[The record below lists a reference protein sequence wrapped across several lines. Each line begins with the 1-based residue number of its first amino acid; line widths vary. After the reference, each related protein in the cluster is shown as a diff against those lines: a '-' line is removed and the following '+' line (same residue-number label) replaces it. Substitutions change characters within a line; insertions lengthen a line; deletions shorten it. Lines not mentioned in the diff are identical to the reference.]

1 MSQEERIAEFMR
13 LMQEALHKTGIT
25 VAVEAGQNLVVF
37 DTKSNEPV
45 ELEIMVGTEI
55 TTEDGRTSITT
66 FDRSNITDG
75 CRAD

>member
-37 DTKSNEPV
+37 DTKSNEAV
-45 ELEIMVGTEI
+45 ELEITVGTEVI
-55 TTEDGRTSITT
+55 KKDGRTSVTT
-66 FDRSNITDG
+66 FDNSEMES
-75 CRAD
+75 

>member
-13 LMQEALHKTGIT
+13 LMQEALHKTGIA

-45 ELEIMVGTEI
+45 ELEITVGTEVVKKG
-55 TTEDGRTSITT
+55 GRTSVTT
-66 FDRSNITDG
+66 FDNSEMES
-75 CRAD
+75 

>member
-25 VAVEAGQNLVVF
+25 VAIEAGQNLVVF

-45 ELEIMVGTEI
+45 ELEITVGTEVVKK
-55 TTEDGRTSITT
+55 DGRISVTT
-66 FDRSNITDG
+66 FDNSEMES
-75 CRAD
+75 

>member
-45 ELEIMVGTEI
+45 ELEITVGTEVVKK
-55 TTEDGRTSITT
+55 DGRTSVTT
-66 FDRSNITDG
+66 FDHSEMEQ
-75 CRAD
+75 

>member
-25 VAVEAGQNLVVF
+25 VAVEAGKNLVVF

-45 ELEIMVGTEI
+45 ELEITVGTEVVKK
-55 TTEDGRTSITT
+55 DGRTSVTT
-66 FDRSNITDG
+66 FDRSEMEQ
-75 CRAD
+75 

>member
-45 ELEIMVGTEI
+45 ELEITVGTEVVKK
-55 TTEDGRTSITT
+55 DGRTSVTV
-66 FDRSNITDG
+66 FDRSNIG
-75 CRAD
+75 E

>member
-37 DTKSNEPV
+37 DTKINEPV
-45 ELEIMVGTEI
+45 ELEITVGTEVI
-55 TTEDGRTSITT
+55 KKDGRTSVTT
-66 FDRSNITDG
+66 FDNSEMES
-75 CRAD
+75 

>member
-45 ELEIMVGTEI
+45 ELEITVGTEVVKK
-55 TTEDGRTSITT
+55 DGRISVTT
-66 FDRSNITDG
+66 FDNSEMES
-75 CRAD
+75 

>member
-45 ELEIMVGTEI
+45 ELEITVGTEVVKKN
-55 TTEDGRTSITT
+55 GRTSVTT
-66 FDRSNITDG
+66 FDNSEMES
-75 CRAD
+75 

>member
-45 ELEIMVGTEI
+45 ELESTVGTEVVKKG
-55 TTEDGRTSITT
+55 GRTSVTT
-66 FDRSNITDG
+66 FDNSEMES
-75 CRAD
+75 

>member
-45 ELEIMVGTEI
+45 ELEITVGTEVVKNG
-55 TTEDGRTSITT
+55 GRTSVTT
-66 FDRSNITDG
+66 FDNSEMES
-75 CRAD
+75 